1 MELQVKEVRFN
12 GERITAIRES
22 GKIYV
27 SVKNVCN
34 NLGMNENQF
43 KTQRDKINND
53 EFLKVGR
60 KFSPVDTGFGIK
72 ETMLL
77 ELDYLPIWLAKINPS
92 RFSEELK
99 KQLIEYQL
107 KAKDVLADEFLGK
120 RTLPEVQTSIA
131 MIPLS
136 KAHYWAEIKSIAD
149 NASKVRKRTY
159 KKLCKLTQDLA
170 AITKEVD
177 DLAGM
182 TFDVEELLNKIEN

>member
-131 MIPLS
+131 MIPLN
-136 KAHYWAEIKSIAD
+136 KAHYWARIKEIAESAD
-149 NASKVRKRTY
+149 EIRSVAY
-159 KKLCKLTQDLA
+159 KKMCQLSKDLA
-170 AITKEVD
+170 NLTNNVD
-177 DLAGM
+177 DLSGL
-182 TFDVEELLNKIEN
+182 TFEIEELLNKIEN

>member
-1 MELQVKEVRFN
+1 MKLQVKEVRFN

-27 SVKNVCN
+27 SIKSVCK
-34 NLGMNENQF
+34 NLGMNKSQADYQIQ
-43 KTQRDKINND
+43 KVQND
-53 EFLKVGR
+53 ELLDSACYFKHLEIN
-60 KFSPVDTGFGIK
+60 GITQK
-72 ETMLL
+72 GLML

-120 RTLPEVQTSIA
+120 RTLPEVQTSNA
-131 MIPLS
+131 MIPLN
-136 KAHYWAEIKSIAD
+136 KARYWAEIKSIAD

>member
-12 GERITAIRES
+12 GERITAIREE

-107 KAKDVLADEFLGK
+107 NAKDVLADEFLGK
-120 RTLPEVQTSIA
+120 RTLPEAQTNIA
-131 MIPLS
+131 MIPLN
-136 KAHYWAEIKSIAD
+136 KAHYWARIKEIAESAD
-149 NASKVRKRTY
+149 EIRSVTY
-159 KKLCKLTQDLA
+159 KKMCKLSKDLA
-170 AITKEVD
+170 NLTNNVD
-177 DLAGM
+177 DLSDL
-182 TFDVEELLNKIEN
+182 TFEVEELLNKIEN

>member
-27 SVKNVCN
+27 SVKNVCD
-34 NLGMNENQF
+34 NLGMDLKQH
-43 KTQRDKINND
+43 KAQKLKLRND
-53 EFLKVGR
+53 GFLKG
-60 KFSPVDTGFGIK
+60 GIK
-72 ETMLL
+72 LYPLKSNGGIQETMLL

-120 RTLPEVQTSIA
+120 RTLPEVQTSNA
-131 MIPLS
+131 MIPLN
-136 KAHYWAEIKSIAD
+136 KARYWAEIKSIAD

>member
-12 GERITAIRES
+12 GERIIVIRES

-27 SVKNVCN
+27 SVKNVCD
-34 NLGMNENQF
+34 NLGMDLKQH
-43 KTQRDKINND
+43 KAQKLKLRND
-53 EFLKVGR
+53 GLLKG
-60 KFSPVDTGFGIK
+60 GIK
-72 ETMLL
+72 LYPLKSNGGIQETMLL

-120 RTLPEVQTSIA
+120 RTLPEVQTSIT
-131 MIPLS
+131 MIPLN

>member
-1 MELQVKEVRFN
+1 MKLQVKEVRFN

-27 SVKNVCN
+27 SIKSVCR
-34 NLGMNENQF
+34 NLGMNKSQADYQIQ
-43 KTQRDKINND
+43 KVQND
-53 EFLKVGR
+53 ELLDSACYFKHLEIN
-60 KFSPVDTGFGIK
+60 GITQK
-72 ETMLL
+72 GLML

-120 RTLPEVQTSIA
+120 RTMPEVQTSIA
-131 MIPLS
+131 MIPLN
-136 KAHYWAEIKSIAD
+136 KAHYWSEIKSIAD

>member
-182 TFDVEELLNKIEN
+182 TFDVEVLLNKIEN

>member
-92 RFSEELK
+92 RFSKELK

-131 MIPLS
+131 MIPLN

-170 AITKEVD
+170 TITKEVD

>member
-120 RTLPEVQTSIA
+120 RTLPEAQTNIA
-131 MIPLS
+131 MIPLN
-136 KAHYWAEIKSIAD
+136 KAHYWARIKEIAESAD
-149 NASKVRKRTY
+149 EIRSVAY
-159 KKLCKLTQDLA
+159 KKMCKLSKDLA
-170 AITKEVD
+170 NLTNNVD
-177 DLAGM
+177 DLSDL
-182 TFDVEELLNKIEN
+182 TFEVEELLNKIEN

>member
-1 MELQVKEVRFN
+1 MKLQVKEVRFN
-12 GERITAIRES
+12 GERIMAIREE

-27 SVKNVCN
+27 SIKSVCK
-34 NLGMNENQF
+34 NLGMNKSQADYQIQ
-43 KTQRDKINND
+43 KVQND
-53 EFLKVGR
+53 ELLDGACYFKHLEIN
-60 KFSPVDTGFGIK
+60 GITQK
-72 ETMLL
+72 GLML

-120 RTLPEVQTSIA
+120 RTLPEAHTSIA
-131 MIPLS
+131 MIPLN
-136 KAHYWAEIKSIAD
+136 KAHYWAEIKNIAD

>member
-34 NLGMNENQF
+34 NLGMNIKQY
-43 KTQRDKINND
+43 KAQKLKLRND
-53 EFLKVGR
+53 ELLMVGI
-60 KFSPVDTGFGIK
+60 KLYPLDTGFGIK

>member
-34 NLGMNENQF
+34 NLGMNIKQY
-43 KTQRDKINND
+43 KAQKLKLRND
-53 EFLKVGR
+53 GLLKG
-60 KFSPVDTGFGIK
+60 GIK
-72 ETMLL
+72 LYPLKSNGGIQETMLL

-120 RTLPEVQTSIA
+120 RTLPEAQTSIA
-131 MIPLS
+131 MIPLN
-136 KAHYWAEIKSIAD
+136 KAHYWARIKEIAESAD
-149 NASKVRKRTY
+149 EIRSVAY
-159 KKLCKLTQDLA
+159 KKMCQLSKDLA
-170 AITKEVD
+170 NLTNNVD
-177 DLAGM
+177 DLSGL
-182 TFDVEELLNKIEN
+182 TFEVEELLNKIEN

>member
-1 MELQVKEVRFN
+1 MKLQVKEVRFN
-12 GERITAIRES
+12 GERIMAIREE

-27 SVKNVCN
+27 SIKNVCK
-34 NLGMNENQF
+34 NLGMNEDHYKNQ
-43 KTQRDKINND
+43 KKKIQKD
-53 EFLKVGR
+53 ELLKVGS
-60 KFSPVDTGFGIK
+60 KFTPVDTGFGIK

-131 MIPLS
+131 MIPLN

>member
-34 NLGMNENQF
+34 NLGMNIKQY
-43 KTQRDKINND
+43 KAQKLKLRND
-53 EFLKVGR
+53 ELLMVGI
-60 KFSPVDTGFGIK
+60 KLYPLDTGFGIK

-131 MIPLS
+131 MIPLN
-136 KAHYWAEIKSIAD
+136 KAHYWARIKEIAESAD
-149 NASKVRKRTY
+149 EIRSVAY
-159 KKLCKLTQDLA
+159 KKMCQLSKDLA
-170 AITKEVD
+170 NLTNNVD
-177 DLAGM
+177 DLSGL
-182 TFDVEELLNKIEN
+182 TFEVEELLNKIEN

>member
-27 SVKNVCN
+27 SVKNVCD
-34 NLGMNENQF
+34 NLGMDLKQH
-43 KTQRDKINND
+43 KAQKLKLRND
-53 EFLKVGR
+53 GLLKG
-60 KFSPVDTGFGIK
+60 GIK
-72 ETMLL
+72 LYPLKSNGGIQETMLL

>member
-27 SVKNVCN
+27 SVKNVCK
-34 NLGMNENQF
+34 NLGMNEDHYKNQ
-43 KTQRDKINND
+43 KKKIQKD
-53 EFLKVGR
+53 ELLKVGS
-60 KFSPVDTGFGIK
+60 KFTPVDTGFGIK

>member
-27 SVKNVCN
+27 SVKNVCD
-34 NLGMNENQF
+34 NLGMDLKQH
-43 KTQRDKINND
+43 KAQKLKLRND
-53 EFLKVGR
+53 GLLKG
-60 KFSPVDTGFGIK
+60 GIK
-72 ETMLL
+72 LYPLKSNGGIQETMLL

-92 RFSEELK
+92 RFSKELK

>member
-27 SVKNVCN
+27 SIKSVCR
-34 NLGMNENQF
+34 NLGMNKSQADYQIQ
-43 KTQRDKINND
+43 KVQND
-53 EFLKVGR
+53 ELLDSACYFKHLEIN
-60 KFSPVDTGFGIK
+60 GITQK
-72 ETMLL
+72 GLML

-120 RTLPEVQTSIA
+120 RTMPEVQTSIA
-131 MIPLS
+131 MIPLN
-136 KAHYWAEIKSIAD
+136 KAYYWSEIKSIAD

>member
-77 ELDYLPIWLAKINPS
+77 ELDSLPIWLAKINPS

>member
-34 NLGMNENQF
+34 NLGMNIKQY
-43 KTQRDKINND
+43 KAQKLKLRND
-53 EFLKVGR
+53 ELLMVGI
-60 KFSPVDTGFGIK
+60 KLYPLDTGFGIK

-131 MIPLS
+131 MIPLN
-136 KAHYWAEIKSIAD
+136 KAHYWSRIKEIAESAD
-149 NASKVRKRTY
+149 EIRSVAY
-159 KKLCKLTQDLA
+159 KKMCQLSKDLA
-170 AITKEVD
+170 NLTNNVD
-177 DLAGM
+177 DLSGL
-182 TFDVEELLNKIEN
+182 TFEVEELINKIEN

>member
-27 SVKNVCN
+27 SVKNVCD
-34 NLGMNENQF
+34 NLGMDLKQH
-43 KTQRDKINND
+43 KAQKLKLRND
-53 EFLKVGR
+53 GLLKG
-60 KFSPVDTGFGIK
+60 GIK
-72 ETMLL
+72 LYPLKSNGGIQETMLL

-136 KAHYWAEIKSIAD
+136 KAHYWARIKEIAESAD
-149 NASKVRKRTY
+149 EIRSVAY
-159 KKLCKLTQDLA
+159 KKMCQLSKDLA
-170 AITKEVD
+170 NLTNNVD
-177 DLAGM
+177 DLSVL
-182 TFDVEELLNKIEN
+182 TFEVEELLNKIEN

>member
-34 NLGMNENQF
+34 NLGMNIKQY
-43 KTQRDKINND
+43 KAQKLKLRND
-53 EFLKVGR
+53 ELLMVGI
-60 KFSPVDTGFGIK
+60 KLYPLDTGFGIK

-92 RFSEELK
+92 RFSKELK

-131 MIPLS
+131 MIPLN
-136 KAHYWAEIKSIAD
+136 KAHYWARIKEIAESAD
-149 NASKVRKRTY
+149 EIRSVAY
-159 KKLCKLTQDLA
+159 KKMCQLSKDLA
-170 AITKEVD
+170 NLTNNVD
-177 DLAGM
+177 DLSGL
-182 TFDVEELLNKIEN
+182 TFEVEELLNKIEN

>member
-34 NLGMNENQF
+34 NLGMNIKQY
-43 KTQRDKINND
+43 KAQKLKLRND
-53 EFLKVGR
+53 ELLMVGI
-60 KFSPVDTGFGIK
+60 KLYPLDTGFGIK

-120 RTLPEVQTSIA
+120 RTLPEAQTSIA
-131 MIPLS
+131 MIPLN
-136 KAHYWAEIKSIAD
+136 KAHYWARIKEIAESAD
-149 NASKVRKRTY
+149 EIRSVAY
-159 KKLCKLTQDLA
+159 KKMCQLSKDLA
-170 AITKEVD
+170 NLTNNVD
-177 DLAGM
+177 DLSGL
-182 TFDVEELLNKIEN
+182 TFEVEELLNKIEN

>member
-34 NLGMNENQF
+34 NLGMNIKQY
-43 KTQRDKINND
+43 KAQKLKLRND
-53 EFLKVGR
+53 ELLMVGIKLYPR
-60 KFSPVDTGFGIK
+60 DTGFGIK

-131 MIPLS
+131 MIPLN
-136 KAHYWAEIKSIAD
+136 KAHYWARIKEIAESAD
-149 NASKVRKRTY
+149 EIRSVAY
-159 KKLCKLTQDLA
+159 KKMCQLSKDLA
-170 AITKEVD
+170 NLTNNVD
-177 DLAGM
+177 DLSGL
-182 TFDVEELLNKIEN
+182 TFEVEELLNKIEN

>member
-27 SVKNVCN
+27 SVKNVCK
-34 NLGMNENQF
+34 NLGMNEDHYKNQ
-43 KTQRDKINND
+43 KKKIQKD
-53 EFLKVGR
+53 ELLKVGS
-60 KFSPVDTGFGIK
+60 KFTPVDTGFGIK
-72 ETMLL
+72 ETM

-131 MIPLS
+131 MIPLN

>member
-27 SVKNVCN
+27 SVKNVCK
-34 NLGMNENQF
+34 NLGMNEDHYKNQ
-43 KTQRDKINND
+43 KKKIQKD
-53 EFLKVGR
+53 ELLKVGS
-60 KFSPVDTGFGIK
+60 KFTPVDTGFGIK

-131 MIPLS
+131 MIPLN
-136 KAHYWAEIKSIAD
+136 KAHYWARIKEIAESAD
-149 NASKVRKRTY
+149 EIRSVAY
-159 KKLCKLTQDLA
+159 KKMCQLSKDLA
-170 AITKEVD
+170 NLTNNVD
-177 DLAGM
+177 DLSGL
-182 TFDVEELLNKIEN
+182 TFEVEELLNKIEN

>member
-27 SVKNVCN
+27 SIKSVCK
-34 NLGMNENQF
+34 NLGMNKSQADYQIQ
-43 KTQRDKINND
+43 KVQND
-53 EFLKVGR
+53 ELLDSACYFKHLEIN
-60 KFSPVDTGFGIK
+60 GITQK
-72 ETMLL
+72 GLML

-131 MIPLS
+131 MIPLN
-136 KAHYWAEIKSIAD
+136 KAHYWARIKEIAESAD
-149 NASKVRKRTY
+149 EIRSVAY
-159 KKLCKLTQDLA
+159 KKMCQLSKDLA
-170 AITKEVD
+170 NLTNNVD
-177 DLAGM
+177 DLSGL
-182 TFDVEELLNKIEN
+182 TFEVEELLNKIEN

>member
-27 SVKNVCN
+27 SIKSVCR
-34 NLGMNENQF
+34 NLGMNKSQADYQIQ
-43 KTQRDKINND
+43 KVQND
-53 EFLKVGR
+53 ELLDSACYFKHLEIN
-60 KFSPVDTGFGIK
+60 GITQK
-72 ETMLL
+72 GLML

-120 RTLPEVQTSIA
+120 GHCQKFRQALQ
-131 MIPLS
+131 
-136 KAHYWAEIKSIAD
+136 
-149 NASKVRKRTY
+149 
-159 KKLCKLTQDLA
+159 
-170 AITKEVD
+170 
-177 DLAGM
+177 
-182 TFDVEELLNKIEN
+182 

>member
-12 GERITAIRES
+12 GERITAIREE

-99 KQLIEYQL
+99 KQLIKYQL

-131 MIPLS
+131 MIPLN
-136 KAHYWAEIKSIAD
+136 KAHYWARIKEIAESAD
-149 NASKVRKRTY
+149 EIRSVAY
-159 KKLCKLTQDLA
+159 KKMCQLSKDLA
-170 AITKEVD
+170 NLTNNVD
-177 DLAGM
+177 DLSGL
-182 TFDVEELLNKIEN
+182 TFEVEELLNKIEN

>member
-1 MELQVKEVRFN
+1 MKLQVKEVRFN

-120 RTLPEVQTSIA
+120 RTLPEAQTNIA
-131 MIPLS
+131 MIPLN
-136 KAHYWAEIKSIAD
+136 KAHYWARIKEIAESAD
-149 NASKVRKRTY
+149 EIRSVAY
-159 KKLCKLTQDLA
+159 KKMCKLSKDLA
-170 AITKEVD
+170 NLTNNVD
-177 DLAGM
+177 DLSDL
-182 TFDVEELLNKIEN
+182 TFEVEELLNKIEN

>member
-1 MELQVKEVRFN
+1 MKLQVKEVRFN
-12 GERITAIRES
+12 GERIMAIREE

>member
-34 NLGMNENQF
+34 NLGMNIKQY
-43 KTQRDKINND
+43 KAQKLKLRND
-53 EFLKVGR
+53 ELLMVGI
-60 KFSPVDTGFGIK
+60 KLYPLDTGFGIK

-131 MIPLS
+131 MIPLN
-136 KAHYWAEIKSIAD
+136 KAHYWARIKEIAESAD
-149 NASKVRKRTY
+149 EIRSVAY
-159 KKLCKLTQDLA
+159 KKMCQLSKDLA
-170 AITKEVD
+170 NLTNNVD
-177 DLAGM
+177 DLSGL
-182 TFDVEELLNKIEN
+182 TFEVEELINKIEN

>member
-27 SVKNVCN
+27 SIKSVCR
-34 NLGMNENQF
+34 NLGMNKSQADYQIQ
-43 KTQRDKINND
+43 KVQND
-53 EFLKVGR
+53 ELLDSACYFKHLEIN
-60 KFSPVDTGFGIK
+60 GITQK
-72 ETMLL
+72 GLML

-120 RTLPEVQTSIA
+120 RTMPEVQTSIA
-131 MIPLS
+131 MIPLN
-136 KAHYWAEIKSIAD
+136 KAHYWSEIKSIAD

>member
-12 GERITAIRES
+12 GERIMAIRES

-27 SVKNVCN
+27 SVKNVCK
-34 NLGMNENQF
+34 NLGMNEDHYKNQ
-43 KTQRDKINND
+43 KKKIQKD
-53 EFLKVGR
+53 ELLKVGS
-60 KFSPVDTGFGIK
+60 KFTPVDTGFGIK

-136 KAHYWAEIKSIAD
+136 KAHYWARIKEIAESAD
-149 NASKVRKRTY
+149 EIRSAAY
-159 KKLCKLTQDLA
+159 KKMCQLSKDLA
-170 AITKEVD
+170 NLTNNVD
-177 DLAGM
+177 DLSGL
-182 TFDVEELLNKIEN
+182 TFEVEELLNKIEN

>member
-34 NLGMNENQF
+34 NLGMNIKQY
-43 KTQRDKINND
+43 KAQKLKLRND
-53 EFLKVGR
+53 EFLMVGI
-60 KFSPVDTGFGIK
+60 KLYPLDTGFGIK

-120 RTLPEVQTSIA
+120 RTLLEVQTSIA
-131 MIPLS
+131 MIPLN

>member
-12 GERITAIRES
+12 GERIMAIREE

-27 SVKNVCN
+27 SIKSVCK
-34 NLGMNENQF
+34 NLGMNKSQADYQIQ
-43 KTQRDKINND
+43 KVQND
-53 EFLKVGR
+53 ELLDSACYFKHLEIN
-60 KFSPVDTGFGIK
+60 GITQK
-72 ETMLL
+72 GLML

-131 MIPLS
+131 MIPLN

>member
-60 KFSPVDTGFGIK
+60 KFSPLDTGFGIK

-120 RTLPEVQTSIA
+120 RTLPEVQTGVA
-131 MIPLS
+131 MIPLN
-136 KAHYWAEIKSIAD
+136 KAHYWARIKEIAESAD
-149 NASKVRKRTY
+149 EIRSVAY
-159 KKLCKLTQDLA
+159 KKMCQLSKDLA
-170 AITKEVD
+170 NLTNNVD
-177 DLAGM
+177 DLSGL
-182 TFDVEELLNKIEN
+182 TFEVEELLNKIEN